1 MRILTLPVKRI
12 YFEQIRDGL
21 KDCEYRLTTDYWYT
35 RLLGQHYDK
44 VVITLG
50 YPKKDDVSR
59 RLEFPY
65 RGYVVRDL
73 LHPHFGPDPV
83 EVFAIP
89 VVA

>member
-21 KDCEYRLTTDYWYT
+21 KDHEYRLVTDFWIR
-35 RLLGQHYDK
+35 RLHGQEYDK

-59 RLEFPY
+59 RLEFPWQ
-65 RGYVVRDL
+65 GAFITDIT
-73 LHPHFGPDPV
+73 HPHFGPDPV

>member
-21 KDCEYRLTTDYWYT
+21 KDHEYRLVTDFWT
-35 RLLGQHYDK
+35 KRLWGQEYDK

-50 YPKKDDVSR
+50 YPKKDDASR

-65 RGYVVRDL
+65 RGCIIREL
-73 LHPHFGPDPV
+73 THPHFGPNPV

-89 VVA
+89 VIA